1 MVGRNPLAAI
11 SVRDKMTF
19 DLSREQIL
27 KEIIKSG
34 KDPVYFINNYAKIS
48 HPMRG
53 LIPFKTYDFQTDL
66 VNDYN
71 DHRFTVILKAR
82 QLGISTITAA
92 YVAWMMMFHRDKNVL
107 VIATKFGTA
116 ANLVKKVKSI
126 HKHLPHWMKIAE
138 ISIDNRTSFEL
149 SNGSQIKASSTS
161 SDAGRSEALSLLVID
176 EAAHVEG
183 LEELWTGLY
192 PTLSTGGRCI
202 ALSTPN
208 GVGNWFH
215 QTCVDA
221 DMEENDFHLVNLPW
235 SVHPDRDQQW
245 FDKETKNMSR
255 RQIAQELECN
265 FNMSGETVFHP
276 DDMQEIEN
284 SLCEPK
290 YRTGFDRNLW
300 IWEEYKPEFNY
311 VLSADVA
318 RGDGQDYSTFLIFKL
333 DTNEVVAEYQGKAT
347 PDIFADLIVNIGREF
362 GECLAVVEN
371 NSVGW
376 SVVTKMEELGYSN
389 IYYSK
394 KSTHEYV
401 DSLMAES
408 AGVVPGFSMT
418 QKTRPL
424 VVAKFEEFVR
434 NKLITIRS
442 KRLFNEMKTFIW
454 HNGKPQAMK
463 KHNDDL
469 IIACAIGCWVKE
481 TAFSVNQR
489 SVEYQKAFLSSMAT
503 TNKSLNTSIP
513 GMIGYEKIKR
523 ENKLEDDMS
532 KSKDFLWLLKG

>member
-1 MVGRNPLAAI
+1 MSYSLT
-11 SVRDKMTF
+11 K
-19 DLSREQIL
+19 EQIL
-27 KEIIKSG
+27 KEVVKSG

-53 LIPFKTYDFQTDL
+53 LIPFKTYDFQGDL
-66 VNDYN
+66 IKDFN

-126 HKHLPHWMKIAE
+126 HRHLPEWMKIAS

-183 LEELWTGLY
+183 LDGLWTGLY

-215 QTCVDA
+215 QICIDA
-221 DMEENDFHLVNLPW
+221 EMEKNDFHLVTLPW
-235 SVHPDRDQQW
+235 QMHPDRDQQW
-245 FDKETKNMSR
+245 FKKETKNMSR

-276 DDMQEIEN
+276 EDMEIIQN
-284 SLCEPK
+284 NLCDPK
-290 YRTGFDRNLW
+290 YKTGFDRNLW
-300 IWEEYKPEFNY
+300 IWEEYQPDSTY
-311 VLSADVA
+311 VMSADVA
-318 RGDGQDYSTFLIFKL
+318 RGDGQDYSTFHIIKIE
-333 DTNEVVAEYQGKAT
+333 TSEIVAEYQGKPT
-347 PDIFADLIVNIGREF
+347 PDLFSDVLFQTGREY
-362 GECLAVVEN
+362 GDCMMVVEN

-376 SVVTKMEELGYSN
+376 GVLSKLEEKGYPN
-389 IYYSK
+389 LYYSK
-394 KSTHEYV
+394 KSTHDFV
-401 DSLMAES
+401 ES
-408 AGVVPGFSMT
+408 HLSDTAGVVPGFTTSS
-418 QKTRPL
+418 KTRPL
-424 VVAKFEEFVR
+424 IISKLEEMIR
-434 NKLITIRS
+434 NKLINIKS
-442 KRLFNEMKTFIW
+442 KRLFNEMKTFVW
-454 HNGKPQAMK
+454 VNGKPQAMR

-469 IIACAIGCWVKE
+469 IMACAIACWIKE
-481 TAFSVNQR
+481 TAFATNQR
-489 SVEYQKAFLSSMAT
+489 AAAYQKAFLSSMNSSNA
-503 TNKSLNTSIP
+503 KLNTSIP
-513 GMIGYEKIKR
+513 GMIAYKKVKKEQNEQNYI
-523 ENKLEDDMS
+523 ENA
-532 KSKDFLWLLKG
+532 WLLKG